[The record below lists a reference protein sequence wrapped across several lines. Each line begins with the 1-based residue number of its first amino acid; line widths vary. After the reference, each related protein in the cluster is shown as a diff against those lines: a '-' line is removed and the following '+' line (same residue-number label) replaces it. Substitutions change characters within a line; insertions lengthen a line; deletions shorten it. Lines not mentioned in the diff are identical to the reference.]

1 MRLRLTIWWKQASV
15 GAAGSAG
22 SKDHTLRFLVQLN
35 AHTNRFSLISIW
47 KLSGASAMTVKNA
60 LHAIPATL

>member
-1 MRLRLTIWWKQASV
+1 MRLRLIIWWEKAS
-15 GAAGSAG
+15 GSAAMSAEG
-22 SKDHTLRFLVQLN
+22 KDHTLRFLVQLN